1 MEIKNKK
8 ANFDYFIEDTIE
20 CGIELKGTEI
30 KSLRNGSGDLR
41 DTFAVIKNN
50 EVFLINMY
58 IAKYEEGNRF
68 NHEERRTRKLLL
80 HKREIKKLREK
91 IDREG
96 YSLVPVKA
104 YLVKNKVKVLLGVGK
119 GKQNYDKR
127 ETIKERDFK
136 REAQR
141 MRQELV

>member
-41 DTFAVIKNN
+41 DTFAVIKND

-119 GKQNYDKR
+119 GKKNYDKR
-127 ETIKERDFK
+127 ETIKERDLK
-136 REAQR
+136 REVQR
-141 MRQELV
+141 MR